1 MVCQCN
7 IVSWT
12 VFELATLDDILVGS
26 CKLKHPGEGTLGP
39 AVDIDYCYVGLSI
52 FGRDLSF
59 QIFTSYVTW
68 KAMAAQQGF
77 AGKISLKIPIWRKRA
92 EEVGLL
98 S

>member
-1 MVCQCN
+1 MVCQYGELNC
-7 IVSWT
+7 IWT
-12 VFELATLDDILVGS
+12 GYFGWHFSGS
-26 CKLKHPGEGTLGP
+26 CKLKDPGEGTLGP

-59 QIFTSYVTW
+59 QIFRSYVTW
-68 KAMAAQQGF
+68 KATAAQQGF
-77 AGKISLKIPIWRKRA
+77 AAKISLKIPIWRKRA

>member
-1 MVCQCN
+1 MQYCELNC
-7 IVSWT
+7 IWTGYFGWHFSGSWK
-12 VFELATLDDILVGS
+12 V
-26 CKLKHPGEGTLGP
+26 KHPGEGTLGP